1 MKSICC
7 SSRALSACPLNSLMP
22 MIKWRLWGLMWSVI
36 EWDLPLESD
45 KTQCAGVTLLFSSY
59 LGVLTNILSDANLIV

>member
-1 MKSICC
+1 
-7 SSRALSACPLNSLMP
+7 MP
-22 MIKWRLWGLMWSVI
+22 MIKGLLWGLMWSVI
-36 EWDLPLESD
+36 EWDLPLELD